1 MIIMVSH
8 NYLPFLI
15 TQNSEASGCL
25 RPQKITP
32 EAGDYKF
39 YKSCLWSTMFV
50 MQEMEMILYSAD
62 KSNTIHNEDDIFLE
76 VEKAIK
82 YVS

>member
-1 MIIMVSH
+1 
-8 NYLPFLI
+8 
-15 TQNSEASGCL
+15 
-25 RPQKITP
+25 
-32 EAGDYKF
+32 
-39 YKSCLWSTMFV
+39 
-50 MQEMEMILYSAD
+50 MEMILYSAD